1 VSIVAKTETLHIRIE
16 PDVKADVESTLSQL
30 GLSTTEAVN
39 IFLRQIILTG
49 GLPFEIKL
57 PKPNA
62 TTLLAMREAKAVS
75 KSGKGYTSVAELLKD
90 LNA

>member
-1 VSIVAKTETLHIRIE
+1 MAKTDTLHIRIE
-16 PDVKADVESTLSQL
+16 PDVKVNVEATLSQL
-30 GLSTTEAVN
+30 GMSTTEAVN

-62 TTLLAMREAKAVS
+62 KTLAAMKEAKTVS
-75 KSGKGYTSVAELLKD
+75 KTGKGYTSIAELMKE

>member
-62 TTLLAMREAKAVS
+62 TTLLAMREAKVVS